1 MMKDHRGG
9 GIKLR
14 HKGGLLIV
22 RKQVEG
28 ERLGWVSR
36 NHSDTVQ
43 RQDIHTY
50 NGMLVLKKKEIL

>member
-43 RQDIHTY
+43 RHPLTVPRELLAFSMIFCS
-50 NGMLVLKKKEIL
+50 

>member
-1 MMKDHRGG
+1 MMMKDHRGG

-43 RQDIHTY
+43 RQEE
-50 NGMLVLKKKEIL
+50 G